1 MLRTAVDIYLRNIRA
16 KTVRAIID
24 HITETIPVPGEG
36 LWEPL
41 SVDYTKCLTSLLQ
54 YPPHTEHLGDAD
66 WERLVDFCLD
76 AINVK
81 ESDESQLSIR
91 SGLRSAPEDTLDGSD
106 GRSTPQRL
114 TPAPGNKEKFVGDR
128 NTVGEV
134 VACIRLL
141 TSSPSAPI
149 QAAAESILQ
158 GLLDFVRSPSLMAAN
173 AHQLAF
179 SSINTVV
186 SRILFDQSELARSSL
201 TDLIPVIRRLWTTKL
216 QALKDELLATIMLCL
231 ITFADAAQKSPSE
244 PLIRSIEGLAGSI
257 QSEYVKRS
265 DRELLQADETVFYQK
280 AGQGNVPVYGPRLGN
295 TRSEHNWTA
304 IWALANLLILTE
316 KAVVR
321 ESDHAVPNELPS
333 KRQRLTSA
341 VDDVFRDAISG
352 TGAHRICALQMVPF
366 LEAEVDIET
375 KVAFVQRAIPSILD
389 DNSTIS
395 TWTMIALTRWV
406 GLPYFRYDTNQ
417 TVE

>member
-1 MLRTAVDIYLRNIRA
+1 MLRTAVDIFLRNIRV
-16 KTVRAIID
+16 KTVRTIID

-41 SVDYTKCLTSLLQ
+41 SVDYTKCLASLLQ

-76 AINVK
+76 AINVQ
-81 ESDESQLSIR
+81 ESDESQPSIR
-91 SGLRSAPEDTLDGSD
+91 SGHRSAPEDPLDAGD
-106 GRSTPQRL
+106 GRSTPLRM
-114 TPAPGNKEKFVGDR
+114 TPVPGNREKFVGDR

-134 VACIRLL
+134 VACIQLL

-149 QAAAESILQ
+149 QAAAESVLK
-158 GLLDFVRSPSLMAAN
+158 GLVEFVRSPSLMASN

-186 SRILFDQSELARSSL
+186 SRVLFDQSELARSSL

-216 QALKDELLATIMLCL
+216 QSLKDELLVTIMLCL
-231 ITFADAAQKSPSE
+231 VTFADAAHKSPSE
-244 PLIRSIEGLAGSI
+244 SLLRSIEGLASSL

-280 AGQGNVPVYGPRLGN
+280 GGRGNGPVYGPRLGN
-295 TRSEHNWTA
+295 ARSEHNWTA
-304 IWALANLLILTE
+304 IWALANLLKLAE
-316 KAVVR
+316 QAAVR
-321 ESDHAVPNELPS
+321 ESSHDVPEELSS
-333 KRQRLTSA
+333 KRQRLTSGI
-341 VDDVFRDAISG
+341 DDVFRDAISG
-352 TGAHRICALQMVPF
+352 IGAQRICALQMVPF
-366 LEAEVDIET
+366 VEAEIDIET
-375 KVAFVQRAIPSILD
+375 KASFVQRLIPSILD

-406 GLPYFRYDTNQ
+406 SLPFFSY
-417 TVE
+417 